1 MAGPGSKKTQFKKG
15 ESGNPAGKP
24 PLDPKIKELKKLTAV
39 ELEEMINGL
48 LSANEEELNN
58 IDASASEPYIRRI
71 MVRILQRTY
80 ETGSMQQLDMILNRL
95 IGKVKEHIQHTI
107 VQPKILVRRDGS
119 EIVFAQ
125 KPAKKIDEEK
135 E

>member
-24 PLDPKIKELKKLTAV
+24 ALDPKIKALKKLTAV

-48 LSANEEELNN
+48 LSANEDELNK
-58 IDASASEPYIRRI
+58 IDSSASEPYIRRI

-119 EIVFAQ
+119 EVVFSQ
-125 KPAKKIDEEK
+125 KPAKKPDGES
-135 E
+135 